1 MTAQDQNPTGAILT
15 DLNDVKDLSEAWLW
29 PGRIPLGAITTIV
42 GYGGEGKSFFSC
54 AVASIVSRGG
64 TFCDGPAAPLGSV
77 VVMAGEDL
85 PAKLKKRYEVNGADL
100 KKITLIEGRRIFT
113 NQGPI
118 EWTITLRDIDVI
130 RAAIHQRGDTKL
142 LIVDPIGDFIP
153 GVNSDKDNEVRAL
166 LNPLAQLAKEYSLA
180 VLLICHRKKS
190 AGDRA
195 DNAALGSVAFTA
207 KARAVHHVMVDPD
220 DDAHPSTR
228 RRLLLPGKLNDQ
240 EQALG
245 IAFRIKAPDGLVEWD
260 STPVALTADAAMR
273 LAAAKAKADRSSDP
287 NALIDAVA
295 WLRESLKEGPRA
307 ARELISEAKAEGVG
321 SAPLR
326 RAREKLS
333 VTSVKQSF
341 RGGFIWQLPNTP
353 LSSEPISESVP
364 AEAPTATTSTEAPPI
379 PADSPAKTAP
389 PSLKGEMLKRLQ
401 LKITPIS
408 RQNAKMRSEDAR
420 QP

>member
-1 MTAQDQNPTGAILT
+1 MPSPDYNPTGAILT
-15 DLNDVKDLSEAWLW
+15 DLHDVKDLSQTWLW

-54 AVASIVSRGG
+54 AVASIVSRGR
-64 TFCDGPAAPLGSV
+64 TFCDGAAAPLGSV

-100 KKITLIEGRRIFT
+100 KKVTLIEGRRIFT

-130 RAAIHQRGDTKL
+130 RAAIQQRGDTKL

-166 LNPLAQLAKEYSLA
+166 LNPLAQLAKEFSLA

-240 EQALG
+240 EQATG
-245 IAFRIKAPDGLVEWD
+245 IAYRIKAPDGLVEWD
-260 STPVALTADAAMR
+260 SKPLTITADAAMR
-273 LAAAKAKADRSSDP
+273 LAAAKAKAERASDP
-287 NALIDAVA
+287 QALSDAEN
-295 WLRESLKEGPRA
+295 WLRGALTTGARA
-307 ARELISEAKAEGVG
+307 ARDVILEGKVEG
-321 SAPLR
+321 LTARMLR
-326 RAREKLS
+326 RAREKLGVQS
-333 VTSVKQSF
+333 VRNGFQSGYIWELPTQTEDKATSPSIPPAVK
-341 RGGFIWQLPNTP
+341 
-353 LSSEPISESVP
+353 
-364 AEAPTATTSTEAPPI
+364 APTKPVTLREFVAAQRF
-379 PADSPAKTAP
+379 
-389 PSLKGEMLKRLQ
+389 G
-401 LKITPIS
+401 
-408 RQNAKMRSEDAR
+408 
-420 QP
+420 QPRP